1 MRSRLLRASLLAP
14 LLLAVVLPAA
24 RADEWHGA
32 RGVPN
37 LRISPHHVY
46 LGRVPVN
53 PPGCTFDTGLPVGCV
68 QRIVTLTN
76 TGTESLVLD
85 SFSTCTKVFPDGSC
99 SESGPS
105 WGGVFSDRS
114 NGACTADS
122 FDFVLDPQES
132 CSLRLY
138 AYPTAR
144 KWFKALRGRAGARRR
159 RPLAPEVRVDQ
170 GDAPGRLRSLTA
182 AVGVAVRS
190 AT

>member
-14 LLLAVVLPAA
+14 LLLAVMLPAA

-32 RGVPN
+32 RGVPD

-76 TGTESLVLD
+76 TGTEAIVLD
-85 SFSTCTKVFPDGSC
+85 SFSTCTTVFPDGSC

-114 NGACTADS
+114 DGACTADS
-122 FDFVLDPQES
+122 FDFVLDPGES
-132 CSLRLY
+132 CYLRLF

-144 KWFKALRGRAGARRR
+144 KWFKAFEVVRVHDSVDPLLLRFESIKITLRGVCG
-159 RPLAPEVRVDQ
+159 P
-170 GDAPGRLRSLTA
+170 
-182 AVGVAVRS
+182 
-190 AT
+190 